1 MADNITLN
9 SGSGGSTLRTDDD
22 GSAHWQYTKLAFGAD
37 NTQTIVG
44 SISSNPL
51 PVALS
56 ATDNAVLDTINTAVE
71 LIDDAIYVDDADWT
85 DSTSKHMLIGGV
97 YQSSP
102 QTITSGDV
110 GPLQVTANG
119 YAIVSVNGT
128 VTVGSHA
135 VTNAGTFAVQ
145 VDGSALT
152 ALQLIDDA
160 IYVDDA
166 DWTDSTS
173 KHMLIGGVYQSSPQT
188 ITSGDVGPLQVT
200 ANGYAI
206 VSVNGTVTVGSHAVT
221 NAGTFAVQS
230 TLEAN
235 SGTDIGDVDVLSI
248 VAGTGATNLGK
259 AEDASHSSGDTGVMS
274 LSVRKNTAAATS
286 GADGDY
292 QPLITDTNGRLHVND
307 VNTAAAISGSEL
319 QVDVVASLPA
329 GTNAIGKLAANSG
342 VDIGDTDVLSII
354 AGTGATNLGKAVDS
368 AAGGTDTGVAML
380 AVRDDE
386 KAALVADGDYIVP
399 RADRFGALRVT
410 GLPDAT
416 SEIKY
421 AKVDAASSGNN
432 TLIAAAGGGI
442 KIRVLSVFMIS
453 AGTCTARFENGAGG
467 TALTGQM
474 SLVANSGFVL
484 PYNEG
489 GWFETSDNTLLNL
502 ELSAGVSV
510 DGSFSYV
517 EV

>member
-416 SEIKY
+416 SEINMQRLTRRQ
-421 AKVDAASSGNN
+421 AA
-432 TLIAAAGGGI
+432 TT
-442 KIRVLSVFMIS
+442 R
-453 AGTCTARFENGAGG
+453 
-467 TALTGQM
+467 
-474 SLVANSGFVL
+474 
-484 PYNEG
+484 
-489 GWFETSDNTLLNL
+489 
-502 ELSAGVSV
+502 
-510 DGSFSYV
+510 
-517 EV
+517 

>member
-71 LIDDAIYVDDADWT
+71 LIDNIVLSEDATHSTGASGVMPLGVRNDTLAALAGT
-85 DSTSKHMLIGGV
+85 D
-97 YQSSP
+97 
-102 QTITSGDV
+102 GDYA
-110 GPLQVTANG
+110 PLQVNASGALYTAISG
-119 YAIVSVNGT
+119 S
-128 VTVGSHA
+128 VTVS
-135 VTNAGTFAVQ
+135 
-145 VDGSALT
+145 
-152 ALQLIDDA
+152 
-160 IYVDDA
+160 
-166 DWTDSTS
+166 
-173 KHMLIGGVYQSSPQT
+173 
-188 ITSGDVGPLQVT
+188 
-200 ANGYAI
+200 
-206 VSVNGTVTVGSHAVT
+206 SHAVT

-230 TLEAN
+230 TLQPN

-342 VDIGDTDVLSII
+342 VDIGDTDILSVI

-368 AAGGTDTGVAML
+368 VAGGNDTGVAML

-421 AKVDAASSGNN
+421 AKIDAASSGEN

-442 KIRVLSVFMIS
+442 KIRVLSVFLIS
-453 AGTCTARFENGAGG
+453 AGTCTARFEDGEGG